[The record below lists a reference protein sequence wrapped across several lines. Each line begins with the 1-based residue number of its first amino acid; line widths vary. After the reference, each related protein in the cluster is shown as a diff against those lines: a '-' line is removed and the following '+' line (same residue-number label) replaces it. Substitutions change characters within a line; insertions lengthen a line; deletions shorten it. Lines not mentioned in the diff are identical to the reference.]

1 MYLTFALSNATGVQV
16 GCGGSFGAG
25 PTLQLTL
32 LVLVGAE
39 PAACTLVMFQR
50 EVRSHRTLDWILQQY
65 YIVLNFRNILY
76 IYIINC
82 CKGK

>member
-25 PTLQLTL
+25 RTLQLTL

-65 YIVLNFRNILY
+65 YIVLKSQKYIYILY
-76 IYIINC
+76 IS
-82 CKGK
+82 